1 MFTCSKRSSGRPSQH
16 RPSHPNIHQHPYLP
30 SQGELGKG
38 EIGVPRVRMGCKGE
52 RECSPVEEEGRDECA
67 MSAPRNQDSMV
78 PPSNATPRRGGPEGG
93 KVPVQTDSP
102 DTSVSG

>member
-1 MFTCSKRSSGRPSQH
+1 M
-16 RPSHPNIHQHPYLP
+16 
-30 SQGELGKG
+30 
-38 EIGVPRVRMGCKGE
+38 RMGCKGE
-52 RECSPVEEEGRDECA
+52 RKCAPVEEEGRDECA

-93 KVPVQTDSP
+93 RGPVQTDSP

>member
-1 MFTCSKRSSGRPSQH
+1 MFTCSKLSSGHPSQH
-16 RPSHPNIHQHPYLP
+16 RPSHSNIHPIHNRHLWE
-30 SQGELGKG
+30 SWGRGR
-38 EIGVPRVRMGCKGE
+38 GVPRVRMGSKGE
-52 RECSPVEEEGRDECA
+52 RECSPVDEEGRDECA

-93 KVPVQTDSP
+93 GVPVLTDSP